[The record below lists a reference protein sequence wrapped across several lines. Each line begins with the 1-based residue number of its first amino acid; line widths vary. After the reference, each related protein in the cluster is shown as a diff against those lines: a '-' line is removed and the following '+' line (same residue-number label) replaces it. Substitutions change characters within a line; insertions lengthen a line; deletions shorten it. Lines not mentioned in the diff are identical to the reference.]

1 MVLQMKKRTLENQ
14 IINASASFS
23 VILLTGPRQVGKTTL
38 LQQCAEKGRGYVTLD
53 DMNQRALA
61 QSDPALFL
69 QANPPPVTIDEVQY
83 APELFSAIK
92 IAVDR
97 ERAPGAFWLTGSQK
111 FSLMRGITETLAG
124 RVAIIEMQGLS
135 QAEIDNRPTTLP
147 PFIPTKSWI
156 QQARVENHTVKPLPA
171 IYQQIWKGSYPQ
183 PVTDKNINHELYLS
197 SYVQTYIQRDV
208 RDILAV
214 SDPIAFAKFLRSTA
228 ARTGELLNYSSI
240 ARDAGIDH
248 KTVKSWISVL
258 EASGLIYLL
267 QPLHSNLT
275 KKLVHTPK
283 LYFLDTGLCSYLTR
297 WSTPQ
302 SLEAGAMSGAILE
315 TWFISE
321 ILKSYWHNLRT
332 PYLYYYRDTNQKE
345 IDLVIEDGNTLYPVE
360 FKKSS
365 SPTKDAIKNFNVLG
379 RLKREVGDGAVL
391 SLCESDFPL
400 TESVSAVPAHY
411 L

>member
-1 MVLQMKKRTLENQ
+1 MKKRTLENQ
-14 IINASASFS
+14 IIKASAGFS

-38 LQQCAEKGRGYVTLD
+38 LQQCAEEGRGYVTLD
-53 DMNQRALA
+53 DINQRALA

-97 ERAPGAFWLTGSQK
+97 EKNPGTFWLTGSQK

-135 QAEIDNRPTTLP
+135 QAEIEDRPTSLP

-156 QQARVENHTVKPLPA
+156 QQAREERHPAKPLPA
-171 IYQQIWKGSYPQ
+171 IYHQIWKGSYPQ
-183 PVTDKNINHELYLS
+183 PVTDNNINHELYFN

-208 RDILAV
+208 RDLLKV

-248 KTVKSWISVL
+248 KTAKSWISVL
-258 EASGLIYLL
+258 ESSGLVYLL

-297 WSTPQ
+297 WPTAE

-315 TWFISE
+315 TWFVSE

-332 PYLYYYRDTNQKE
+332 PYLYYYRDTNQRE

-360 FKKSS
+360 FKKSG
-365 SPTKDAIKNFNVLG
+365 SPTKEAIKNFGALG
-379 RLKREVGDGAVL
+379 RLKREIGEGAVL
-391 SLCESDFPL
+391 SLCDRDFPL
-400 TESVSAVPAHY
+400 TETVNAIPASY